1 MSRAVS
7 IHVGVNQ
14 PRGRYGDRP
23 LRHSESTAWSMA
35 GLASRAGYESML
47 VLRGQAATRQAVHA
61 ALSGAAGTLEGG
73 DTLLVTFSGHGS
85 LEPDRDMDERLGF
98 DQSWCLHDGIL
109 LDDKLAG
116 YWRLFE
122 PGVRIVLVSESC
134 YGGGMGR
141 GDECGPG
148 ATMDDA
154 PPRIHVVRAPVGVRY
169 RSAPGDDDLTRSC
182 IAEAPRNSDEIRAS
196 VLLLSAS
203 SERQAAQDGLFT
215 CCLLRVWEDGAFQ
228 GSYCDLYRRVSEL
241 VRRENSCQ
249 DPQIQMLGAA
259 DPAFAVAT
267 AFHREPQREP
277 GRRVRYR

>member
-1 MSRAVS
+1 MSRAAS
-7 IHVGVNQ
+7 IHIGVNQ
-14 PRGRYGDRP
+14 PRGRCGDRP

-35 GLASRAGYESML
+35 GLASRAGYDSML
-47 VLRGQAATRQAVHA
+47 VLRGQAATRQAVHQ

-85 LEPDRDMDERLGF
+85 LEPDRDSDERLGF

-141 GDECGPG
+141 GDECGSG
-148 ATMDDA
+148 AAAADA
-154 PPRIHVVRAPVGVRY
+154 PPRITPGIRY
-169 RSAPGDDDLTRSC
+169 RSTGPGDDDLTRSC
-182 IAEAPRNSDEIRAS
+182 IAEAPRNSHEIRAS

-215 CCLLRVWEDGAFQ
+215 RCLLQVWEDGAFP
-228 GSYCDLYRRVSEL
+228 GSYCDLYRRVGEL
-241 VRRENSCQ
+241 VRRENRCQ
-249 DPQIQMLGAA
+249 DPQIQMLGAP
-259 DPAFAVAT
+259 DPAFAVAK
-267 AFHREPQREP
+267 AFRRPECEA